1 VSEETVD
8 VLEAPDDEIEAA
20 PVPVRRD
27 WSCIVGLGVVP
38 AVIAIAVGAA
48 GYLKW
53 SIGEMDSAETARIE
67 AVRAATDGTIAMLS
81 YQPQTVEEALHSA
94 RDRMSGPFRDA
105 YSELVD
111 RTVIPGA
118 REKKVSAVVDIPAAA
133 TISATAGEAEVL
145 VFVNQTTTIGDGAP
159 TSTASSVKV
168 TLVRTDSEWLISDFT
183 PV

>member
-1 VSEETVD
+1 MSEETVD
-8 VLEAPDDEIEAA
+8 VLEAPDDEIEVA

-27 WSCIVGLGVVP
+27 WSRIVGLGVVP
-38 AVIAIAVGAA
+38 AMIAIAVGAA

-53 SIGEMDSAETARIE
+53 SIGETDSAETARIE
-67 AVRAATDGTIAMLS
+67 AARAATDGTIAMLS

-94 RDRMSGPFRDA
+94 RDRMSGPFRDS

-145 VFVNQTTTIGDGAP
+145 VFVNQTTTVGDGAP

>member
-1 VSEETVD
+1 MSEEPVD
-8 VLEAPDDEIEAA
+8 VLEAPDDEIEAV

-27 WSCIVGLGVVP
+27 WSRIVGLGVVP
-38 AVIAIAVGAA
+38 AMIAIAVGAA

-53 SIGEMDSAETARIE
+53 SIGETDSAETARIE

-94 RDRMSGPFRDA
+94 RDRMSGPFRDS